1 MESATTTAGT
11 VGERMAPELSISPPS
26 SWPAV
31 GVSLSKR
38 AFDVILTLLLLLFFA
53 PLMMTIALSV
63 IATSRGPALFRQRR
77 TGLGGQVF
85 VIYKFRTMTVMED
98 GEVQAA
104 CRGDKRVT
112 PIGAVL
118 RRSSLDELPQLLNV
132 LRGDMSLVGPRP
144 HAVAHDE
151 LYSAVMPEYSSRFRA
166 RPGVTGMAQITGYRG
181 EIKTMDCLKG
191 RLAADIGYISQW
203 SLLLDLKILA
213 ATGVRIW
220 QDDRA
225 Y

>member
-1 MESATTTAGT
+1 MELATTTAGT
-11 VGERMAPELSISPPS
+11 VGERMTPELSISPPRP
-26 SWPAV
+26 WPAV

-38 AFDVILTLLLLLFFA
+38 AFDVIVTLLLLLFFA
-53 PLMMTIALSV
+53 PLMVAIALSV

-98 GEVQAA
+98 AEVQAA

-151 LYSAVMPEYSSRFRA
+151 IYGALLPEYADRFRT
-166 RPGVTGMAQITGYRG
+166 RPGLTGLAQVNGHRG
-181 EIKTMDCLKG
+181 EMRTLESLQARVAHDNC
-191 RLAADIGYISQW
+191 YIAQW
-203 SLLLDLKILA
+203 SLLLDVRILA
-213 ATGVRIW
+213 STGMLIW
-220 QDDRA
+220 KDEHA